1 MIAVKK
7 PTGRAM
13 SIPAGLAVGAA
24 ISGLITLLGCLIL
37 TWMVLKGSMVFEFIG
52 YGIMILLLLG
62 AFLGAAVAQGRV
74 KHRRS
79 MVCMLSGL
87 VYFLILLAITA
98 LFFGGQYSGIG
109 VTALLILA
117 GAGTAALIFGKG
129 RRPSGPKIRK
139 AR

>member
-62 AFLGAAVAQGRV
+62 VLLLAFAGLRTWNFFQYKKSPANASNFYFIMLITFQLENHLLSSNRV
-74 KHRRS
+74 KS
-79 MVCMLSGL
+79 E
-87 VYFLILLAITA
+87 
-98 LFFGGQYSGIG
+98 
-109 VTALLILA
+109 
-117 GAGTAALIFGKG
+117 
-129 RRPSGPKIRK
+129 P
-139 AR
+139 